1 MKPGLSLFRK
11 FGERV
16 VVGDSVVVAPEFPV
30 TFFTMDGVVHS
41 LSYILDDNHI
51 ENAIIPQGTKDWC
64 WVLGGESFRDE
75 SCTLH
80 LVPVNSIGKI
90 GLLDDKT
97 TMKLSLVKGEEVVIP
112 ECFGKKISFS
122 HNSVMV
128 SMDIMGA
135 HNKPEASTEMYC
147 DVNSTMPI
155 LAPNGVKFEVTVE
168 SFRGVAGCSMRFNAE
183 QDTSIMR
190 EELLER
196 A

>member
-1 MKPGLSLFRK
+1 MKPGLLLFRK

-41 LSYILDDNHI
+41 LSYILDDNDI

-64 WVLGGESFRDE
+64 WVLGGESFRED

-80 LVPVNSIGKI
+80 LVPVKSVGTV
-90 GLLDDKT
+90 GVLDKA

-112 ECFGKKISFS
+112 ECFGKKVSFS

-128 SMDIMGA
+128 SMDIMDA

-155 LAPNGVKFEVTVE
+155 LAPNGVKFEVTIE
-168 SFRGVAGCSMRFNAE
+168 SFRGVAGCSIRFNAE

-190 EELLER
+190 EELLTR